1 MNPSETP
8 LMNLQFSLN
17 PFSIPIF
24 LTALFFLFLLR
35 ISFSK
40 DFERVDRYFTWLLV
54 SCFMYAAL
62 YGIELLG
69 TNAETIRLFYYLE
82 FVGGVFI
89 APFLFLFV
97 LRYSDQ
103 TLFKTKYIE
112 WPLFAFSLFFLIMAL
127 TNEWHGLFYEDV
139 SAKHNGYFFSVFLEK
154 GVFHWLYAGYNSL
167 LIISA
172 NILLVRMLF
181 SVPDLYK
188 GQVLI
193 MLFGTIV
200 PWFAYIMVV
209 FGNYPFGL
217 DPVPFFLAISSL
229 ILFWALYKYQ
239 LFRTNPIA
247 FKKIFENISDGIVI
261 FDHLGDVVAIN
272 LNGKKFFNDL
282 ASQIPTNKS
291 DVGSY
296 HKNLATL
303 LDGNEAKTEI
313 FNKEKGECYLAYL
326 REIIGQQRE
335 IDRFQYL
342 ILRDISD
349 QKATENL
356 IKANEEK
363 MQNVNQDLLRKEK
376 MLTSIAFA
384 TKELLSNRDFE
395 IATQKA
401 VTLIGDGAGADRAYL
416 FENRIDNNGNILSSQ
431 RFEWSASGVPPEIDN
446 PNLSDLPLGMFGT
459 AAENF
464 LQNNSFHGI
473 VSQMD
478 EDPELQA
485 LFQSQEILSVLL
497 IPIYVEDHFWG
508 FVGFDDCTNEKHWS
522 DAETALLISFAD
534 SISNAIERKNMEK
547 NLIFSME
554 QAKEASIAKSEFL
567 ANMSHEIRTPLNGVI
582 GFSDLLMKTH
592 LEENQ
597 KGYLKSIMHSGSL
610 LLGLINDILDFSKI
624 EAGKLEL
631 SQEWINVRDVASET
645 LKIIQPIADEKKL
658 QLKLEVQPE
667 VPNFVQGDLT
677 RIKQIIIN
685 LLSNAGKFTHQGKI
699 ELEIANSETSH
710 HNDGKAAIT
719 FTVKDT
725 GIGISEEKLQTIFE
739 AFAQEDTSTTR
750 KYGGT
755 GLGLTI
761 CSKLLELMDSKL
773 ELETEVGSGSKFYFT
788 LLLPFAE
795 EVSESTAMVEKNG
808 LFETGEKESPA
819 SKGAYKVLLVDD
831 NPVNMLLAKSIVKK
845 LLPSSEIAEAY
856 NGAEAVAQYK
866 REVPD
871 IIFMDIQMP
880 EVSGYEA
887 TKQIRVLET
896 GKRTPIIA
904 LTAGTVKG
912 EYDRCIEAGMDD
924 YLSKPVLVSD
934 IAGMIEKYLG
944 SQPALDQEG
953 SISSKFDEYKNSDPE
968 FFRELVEVSIANINK
983 LKSSLQTHFS
993 NGDLKAIKQ
1002 TGHALKGVGLNLDF
1016 QELVAVAGDTERM
1029 TEISASTE
1037 LLVKDTIE
1045 EADRILGILEK
1056 EMGR

>member
-1 MNPSETP
+1 
-8 LMNLQFSLN
+8 MNLQFSLN
-17 PFSIPIF
+17 PFSIPTF
-24 LTALFFLFLLR
+24 LTVFVFLFLLK
-35 ISFSK
+35 ISLGREFRK
-40 DFERVDRYFTWLLV
+40 VDRFFTGLML
-54 SCFMYAAL
+54 SCFLYSAL
-62 YGIELLG
+62 YAIELLG
-69 TNAETIRLFYYLE
+69 NNEVTIKLFAYLE
-82 FVGGVFI
+82 FIGGVYI

-97 LRYSDQ
+97 LRYTDQ
-103 TLFKTKYIE
+103 VQLRNRNLE
-112 WPLFAFSLFFLIMAL
+112 WALFSLSSIFLVIAL
-127 TNEWHGLFYEDV
+127 TNEWHGLFFSTV
-139 SAKHNGYFFSVFLEK
+139 SVRDNGYFLAVASEK
-154 GVFHWLYAGYNSL
+154 GVFHWIYATYNSL
-167 LIISA
+167 LIVAA
-172 NILLVRMLF
+172 NILLIRMLF

-229 ILFWALYKYQ
+229 VLFWALYKYQ

-247 FKKIFENISDGIVI
+247 FKKIFENISDAIVI
-261 FDHLGDVVAIN
+261 FDHAGDVVALN
-272 LNGKKFFNDL
+272 LSARKFFSDQGKK
-282 ASQIPTNKS
+282 APGNKS
-291 DVGSY
+291 DVSSISEAFSDLIAGRSSSVEI
-296 HKNLATL
+296 KNMTS
-303 LDGNEAKTEI
+303 DDN
-313 FNKEKGECYLAYL
+313 YLVYL
-326 REIIGQQRE
+326 REINGE
-335 IDRFQYL
+335 KLDIDKFQYL
-342 ILRDISD
+342 IIRDISE
-349 QKATENL
+349 QKATEKL

-401 VTLIGDGAGADRAYL
+401 VTLIGDGAGVDRAYL
-416 FENRIDNNGNILSSQ
+416 FENRIDENGNILSSQ
-431 RFEWSASGVPPEIDN
+431 RFEWSALGVPPEIDN
-446 PNLSDLPLGMFGT
+446 PNLRDLPIGMFGPKVNY
-459 AAENF
+459 NF

-473 VSQMD
+473 VSQM
-478 EDPELQA
+478 EQDPDLKEL
-485 LFQSQEILSVLL
+485 LQSQDILSILL

-508 FVGFDDCTNEKHWS
+508 FVGFDDCTHERSWS

-554 QAKEASIAKSEFL
+554 QAKEASVAKSEFL

-658 QLKLEVQPE
+658 LLKLQVLPD
-667 VPNFVQGDLT
+667 VPNYIQGDLT

-699 ELEIANSETSH
+699 ELEIGLAESH
-710 HNDGKAAIT
+710 HRQEGLTAIT
-719 FTVKDT
+719 FSVKDT
-725 GIGISEEKLQTIFE
+725 GIGISKEKQQTIFE

-795 EVSESTAMVEKNG
+795 EVSESTAILEKSG
-808 LFETGEKESPA
+808 LFEAGEKESPA

-856 NGAEAVAQYK
+856 NGAEAVAQYR

-871 IIFMDIQMP
+871 IVFMDIQMP

-896 GKRTPIIA
+896 DKRTPIIA

-944 SQPALDQEG
+944 SQPIEDQER

-968 FFRELVEVSIANINK
+968 FFRELVEVSIANITK

-993 NGDLKAIKQ
+993 NADLKGIKQ

-1016 QELVAVAGDTERM
+1016 QELVAVAGDTERL
-1029 TEISASTE
+1029 TEISAATE
-1037 LLVKDTIE
+1037 LLVKNTIE
-1045 EADRILGILEK
+1045 EADRILALLEK
-1056 EMGR
+1056 EMGN